1 MMRQATEVHE
11 KNGAYGKWL
20 SFCIAALSA
29 FAASAD
35 TITLVNAGG
44 SSDIAGPLCSAT
56 NKAGTAAFW
65 SDGRAPH
72 SDADY
77 SSGGKQFRTPQS
89 GTWISDRAWRFE
101 GNSLDIRGYE
111 CLVATYLPSTLV
123 FANELRSSTYCSITH
138 YPSTTTHAGPAADIT
153 AQLFKFNKVA
163 FSPCYE
169 KSQQGGFYLHGPL
182 SSDIGTDA
190 NSAKYVQVTGK
201 PDRPDTFVDFDGD
214 CSSYY
219 GRVMVKDATITGS
232 SGFPNANYVEL
243 NSNSTIVVKN
253 TGFAA
258 NCLRTTTAALPKAKV
273 IFDSS
278 SGSLGTLTLT
288 GATDF
293 KATLTLTVTNM
304 LALSAGGTFDL
315 VKSDR
320 DISSKIVLDSAVT
333 NSFPSAT
340 CESVSEGGFYYIRL
354 TVASWP
360 HVSLTQSAN
369 GFTASSTDIAAVT
382 NGAAW
387 SDGLAPSGGKNY
399 YACSVK
405 SGTTYIRT
413 AQTTSNPPEK
423 PVFPGASLL
432 LDNNVWLAQCQC
444 TFEVTNLICLAGST
458 ISFCPASIYGWT
470 LSGGMHIYGRTST
483 IAWNNGTAT
492 IASEISGS
500 GDLWLRILSPNATGS
515 PWAYYTLTGLNT
527 NFSGRV
533 VVNMQE
539 TNATYPNLSRC
550 NTLKISDKRNLGGTC
565 GSFTY
570 DALHLAHMSKLNPLV
585 DGIVLDEPTRGIYI
599 DGCGRFNVEADRTLT
614 IKQPITYNGTMRK
627 EGAGL
632 LAVGGRARFTLADAD
647 DGSGPTADKNVF
659 EVVAGSVQVLSTNAL
674 DGVAV
679 SFAEG
684 TQLVIDPSA
693 DDPDVVKYG
702 FCSIVEGGGITLPE
716 DGLTFAVKAG
726 SENAVEPGDTCAI
739 VTVPTAEAAALRGRI
754 APASVRYG
762 RKRMVVKERSN
773 DGEGTVTFYAEFY
786 VNGMSL
792 IFR

>member
-1 MMRQATEVHE
+1 MTMLNDKRQRLTQATT
-11 KNGAYGKWL
+11 KL
-20 SFCIAALSA
+20 LLLAASPMFA

-35 TITLVNAGG
+35 LITLVNAGEN
-44 SSDIAGPLCSAT
+44 SDVAGPLCSAT
-56 NKAGTAAFW
+56 NNAGTKAFW

-77 SSGGKQFRTPQS
+77 STAGKQFRTPVS
-89 GTWISDRAWRFE
+89 YDGTSWRFE
-101 GNSLDIRGYE
+101 GNSLDIRGYQ
-111 CLVATYLPSTLV
+111 CLAKTILPSSLT
-123 FANELRSSTYCSITH
+123 FANELRSSTYCTITH
-138 YPSTTTHAGPAADIT
+138 NASIEGAVDFT
-153 AQLFKFNKVA
+153 AELFAFNKVA
-163 FSPCYE
+163 FEPCPGTTY
-169 KSQQGGFYLHGPL
+169 QGGFYLHGSF
-182 SSDIGTDA
+182 SSAIGDDP
-190 NSAKYVQVTGK
+190 NSSKYIQVNGK
-201 PDRPDTFVDFDGD
+201 PGRPDTFVDFDGD
-214 CSSYY
+214 CSLYY
-219 GRVMVKDATITGS
+219 GRVMVRDATMTGS
-232 SGFPNANYVEL
+232 SGFPNANYIEL

-258 NCLRTTTAALPKAKV
+258 NKLRTTTAALPKAKV

-293 KATLTLTVTNM
+293 KATLTLSVTNM

-320 DISSKIVLDSAVT
+320 AISSKIVLDPAVT

-399 YACSVK
+399 YAGSVK

-413 AQTTSNPPEK
+413 PYTSSNPPQR

-432 LDNNVWLAQCQC
+432 LDSNVWLAQCQR
-444 TFEVTNLICLAGST
+444 TFEVTNLICMAGST
-458 ISFCPASIYGWT
+458 ISFLLPEFNCT
-470 LSGGMHIYGRTST
+470 LSGGMNIQGQTST
-483 IAWNNGTAT
+483 IAWNNRTAT
-492 IASEISGS
+492 IASEISGP
-500 GDLWLRILSPNATGS
+500 GDLRLQILSPNATGS
-515 PWAYYTLTGLNT
+515 PWAYYSLTGLNT
-527 NFSGRV
+527 NFSGRIAV
-533 VVNMQE
+533 RMQ
-539 TNATYPNLSRC
+539 TTSTTYPDLSHC
-550 NTLKISDKRNLGGTC
+550 NTLYISDKRNLGGSC
-565 GSFTY
+565 GTFRY
-570 DALHLAHMSKLNPLV
+570 DALQLMHMSKLHPLV

-599 DGCGRFNVEADRTLT
+599 NGCGRFSVAANRTLT
-614 IKQPITYNGTMRK
+614 VKQPITYNGTMRK
-627 EGAGL
+627 EGDGH
-632 LAVGGRARFTLADAD
+632 LAIGGRARFTLADAD

-659 EVVAGSVQVLSTNAL
+659 EVVEGSVQVLSTNAL

-702 FCSIVEGGGITLPE
+702 FCSIVEGGGITLSE

-786 VNGMSL
+786 VSGLSL